1 LRGSRGVEPTRLR
14 QWLLPRYAYVSSNS
28 DPSIG
33 LAIGIALGF
42 VIATLKSRA
51 ANASSVGAQAQV
63 KMLTEQLAAAQT
75 QQNNNVRL
83 DEVLSDVKA
92 RMNTLTTQAQ
102 EAENKRFAAESAI
115 KTQIESMRV
124 GNQSLLEQATK
135 LAGALSNSQTRGKF
149 GETQLEILLESAGLI
164 EGVHFE
170 RQESSRSDSADIS
183 RPDITI
189 AIPGGSQIFIDSK
202 FPFHR
207 FLEAVDMEDPDARQD
222 AMALHAKDL
231 LKHVDALAKRDY
243 QGVSNSPDF
252 VVLFAPFESILSESL
267 KADPQLLEKAFSK
280 HVTIATPTTMLALLR
295 TVGYAFSRNDLA
307 RNATEIQNL
316 AGELLKRI
324 GSLHSKHSTLGDRIK
339 SAERAYNDV
348 IATAET
354 TVMRPARK
362 MIQLGVSSGSNKIG
376 ALPDVDDEV
385 RAIKSAALEIDYI
398 DAEEDEEEV

>member
-1 LRGSRGVEPTRLR
+1 MQASTVT
-14 QWLLPRYAYVSSNS
+14 LL
-28 DPSIG
+28 IG

-51 ANASSVGAQAQV
+51 ANANALGAQAQV
-63 KMLTEQLAAAQT
+63 KMLTEQLSAAQT
-75 QQNNNVRL
+75 QQNNTVRL

-92 RMNTLTTQAQ
+92 RMNTLTTQSQ

-135 LAGALSNSQTRGKF
+135 LAGALSNSQTRGKL

-170 RQESSRSDSADIS
+170 RQESSRSDSADVS

-207 FLEAVDMEDPDARQD
+207 FLEAVDMEDPDARSE
-222 AMALHAKDL
+222 AMALHARDL

-307 RNATEIQNL
+307 RNASEIQNL

-324 GSLHSKHSTLGDRIK
+324 GSLHSKLSTLGDRIK
-339 SAERAYNDV
+339 STERAFNDV

-362 MIQLGVSSGSNKIG
+362 MMQLGVSSGSNKIA
-376 ALPDVDDEV
+376 ALADVDDEV
-385 RAIKSAALEIDYI
+385 RAIKSSALEIDYI
-398 DAEEDEEEV
+398 DAEEDEEQV

>member
-1 LRGSRGVEPTRLR
+1 MQASTVT
-14 QWLLPRYAYVSSNS
+14 LL
-28 DPSIG
+28 IG

-51 ANASSVGAQAQV
+51 ANANALGAQAQV
-63 KMLTEQLAAAQT
+63 KMLTEQLSAAQT
-75 QQNNNVRL
+75 QQNNTVRL

-92 RMNTLTTQAQ
+92 RMNTLTTQSQ
-102 EAENKRFAAESAI
+102 EAENKRFAADSAI

-135 LAGALSNSQTRGKF
+135 LAGALSNSQTRGKL

-170 RQESSRSDSADIS
+170 RQESSRSDSADVS

-207 FLEAVDMEDPDARQD
+207 FLEAVDMEDPDARAD

-307 RNATEIQNL
+307 RNASEIQNL

-324 GSLHSKHSTLGDRIK
+324 GSLHSKLSTLGDRIK
-339 SAERAYNDV
+339 STERAFNDV

-362 MIQLGVSSGSNKIG
+362 MMQLGVSSGSNKIA
-376 ALPDVDDEV
+376 ALADVDDEV
-385 RAIKSAALEIDYI
+385 RAIKSSALEIDYI
-398 DAEEDEEEV
+398 DAEEDEEQV

>member
-1 LRGSRGVEPTRLR
+1 MQASTVT
-14 QWLLPRYAYVSSNS
+14 LL
-28 DPSIG
+28 IG
-33 LAIGIALGF
+33 LLIGITLGF

-51 ANASSVGAQAQV
+51 ANANALGAQAQV
-63 KMLTEQLAAAQT
+63 KMLTEQLSAAQT
-75 QQNNNVRL
+75 QQNNTVRL

-92 RMNTLTTQAQ
+92 RMNTLTTQSQ

-135 LAGALSNSQTRGKF
+135 LAGALSNSQTRGKL

-170 RQESSRSDSADIS
+170 RQESSRSDSADVS

-207 FLEAVDMEDPDARQD
+207 FLEAVDMEDPDARSE

-307 RNATEIQNL
+307 RNASEIQNL

-324 GSLHSKHSTLGDRIK
+324 GSLHSKLSTLGDRIK
-339 SAERAYNDV
+339 STERAFNDV

-362 MIQLGVSSGSNKIG
+362 MMQLGVSSGSNKIA
-376 ALPDVDDEV
+376 ALADVDDEV
-385 RAIKSAALEIDYI
+385 RAIKSSALEIDYI
-398 DAEEDEEEV
+398 DAEEDEEQV

>member
-1 LRGSRGVEPTRLR
+1 MQASTVT
-14 QWLLPRYAYVSSNS
+14 LL
-28 DPSIG
+28 IG

-51 ANASSVGAQAQV
+51 ANANALGAQAQV
-63 KMLTEQLAAAQT
+63 KMLTEQLSAAQT
-75 QQNNNVRL
+75 QQNNTVRL

-92 RMNTLTTQAQ
+92 RMNTLTTQSQ

-135 LAGALSNSQTRGKF
+135 LAGALSNSQTRGKL

-170 RQESSRSDSADIS
+170 RQESSRSDSADVS

-207 FLEAVDMEDPDARQD
+207 FLEAVDMEDPDARAD

-307 RNATEIQNL
+307 RNASEIQNL
-316 AGELLKRI
+316 AGDLLKRI
-324 GSLHSKHSTLGDRIK
+324 GSLHSKLSTLGDRIK
-339 SAERAYNDV
+339 STERAFNDV

-362 MIQLGVSSGSNKIG
+362 MMQLGVSSGSNKIA
-376 ALPDVDDEV
+376 ALADVDDEV
-385 RAIKSAALEIDYI
+385 RPIKSAALEIDYI

>member
-1 LRGSRGVEPTRLR
+1 MQASTVT
-14 QWLLPRYAYVSSNS
+14 LL
-28 DPSIG
+28 IG
-33 LAIGIALGF
+33 LLIGITLGF

-51 ANASSVGAQAQV
+51 ANANALGAQAQV
-63 KMLTEQLAAAQT
+63 KMLTEQLSAAQT
-75 QQNNNVRL
+75 QQNNTVRL

-92 RMNTLTTQAQ
+92 RMNTLTTQSQ

-135 LAGALSNSQTRGKF
+135 LAGALSNSQTRGKL

-170 RQESSRSDSADIS
+170 RQESSRSDSADVS

-207 FLEAVDMEDPDARQD
+207 FLEAVDMEDPDARAD

-307 RNATEIQNL
+307 RNASEIQNL

-324 GSLHSKHSTLGDRIK
+324 GSLHSKLSTLGDRIK
-339 SAERAYNDV
+339 STERAFNDV

-362 MIQLGVSSGSNKIG
+362 MMQLGVSSGSNKIA
-376 ALPDVDDEV
+376 ALADVDDEV
-385 RAIKSAALEIDYI
+385 RAIKSSALEIDYI
-398 DAEEDEEEV
+398 DAEEDEEQV

>member
-1 LRGSRGVEPTRLR
+1 MSATVIS
-14 QWLLPRYAYVSSNS
+14 LL
-28 DPSIG
+28 IG
-33 LAIGIALGF
+33 LIIGIALGF
-42 VIATLKSRA
+42 VIASLKSRA
-51 ANASSVGAQAQV
+51 ANANALGAQAQV
-63 KMLTEQLAAAQT
+63 KMLTEQLAAAQL

-92 RMNTLTTQAQ
+92 RMSTLTTQAQ

-207 FLEAVDMEDPDARQD
+207 FLEAVDLEDPDAHAE

-243 QGVSNSPDF
+243 QGVANSPDF

-267 KADPQLLEKAFSK
+267 KADPQLLEKAFAK

-324 GSLHSKHSTLGDRIK
+324 GSLHSKLSTLGDRIK
-339 SAERAYNDV
+339 STERAYNDV

-376 ALPDVDDEV
+376 TLPDVDDEV
-385 RAIKSAALEIDYI
+385 RAIKSTALEIDYI
-398 DAEEDEEEV
+398 DAEEDDEEA

>member
-1 LRGSRGVEPTRLR
+1 MSAATVT
-14 QWLLPRYAYVSSNS
+14 LL
-28 DPSIG
+28 IG

-170 RQESSRSDSADIS
+170 RQ
-183 RPDITI
+183 
-189 AIPGGSQIFIDSK
+189 
-202 FPFHR
+202 
-207 FLEAVDMEDPDARQD
+207 
-222 AMALHAKDL
+222 
-231 LKHVDALAKRDY
+231 
-243 QGVSNSPDF
+243 
-252 VVLFAPFESILSESL
+252 
-267 KADPQLLEKAFSK
+267 
-280 HVTIATPTTMLALLR
+280 
-295 TVGYAFSRNDLA
+295 
-307 RNATEIQNL
+307 
-316 AGELLKRI
+316 
-324 GSLHSKHSTLGDRIK
+324 
-339 SAERAYNDV
+339 
-348 IATAET
+348 
-354 TVMRPARK
+354 
-362 MIQLGVSSGSNKIG
+362 
-376 ALPDVDDEV
+376 
-385 RAIKSAALEIDYI
+385 
-398 DAEEDEEEV
+398 

>member
-1 LRGSRGVEPTRLR
+1 
-14 QWLLPRYAYVSSNS
+14 
-28 DPSIG
+28 
-33 LAIGIALGF
+33 
-42 VIATLKSRA
+42 
-51 ANASSVGAQAQV
+51 
-63 KMLTEQLAAAQT
+63 M
-75 QQNNNVRL
+75 
-83 DEVLSDVKA
+83 
-92 RMNTLTTQAQ
+92 
-102 EAENKRFAAESAI
+102 
-115 KTQIESMRV
+115 
-124 GNQSLLEQATK
+124 
-135 LAGALSNSQTRGKF
+135 
-149 GETQLEILLESAGLI
+149 
-164 EGVHFE
+164 
-170 RQESSRSDSADIS
+170 
-183 RPDITI
+183 
-189 AIPGGSQIFIDSK
+189 
-202 FPFHR
+202 
-207 FLEAVDMEDPDARQD
+207 
-222 AMALHAKDL
+222 
-231 LKHVDALAKRDY
+231 
-243 QGVSNSPDF
+243 
-252 VVLFAPFESILSESL
+252 LFAPFESILSESL

-324 GSLHSKHSTLGDRIK
+324 GSLHSKLSTLGDRIK

>member
-1 LRGSRGVEPTRLR
+1 MQASTVT
-14 QWLLPRYAYVSSNS
+14 LL
-28 DPSIG
+28 IG

-51 ANASSVGAQAQV
+51 ANANALGAQAQV
-63 KMLTEQLAAAQT
+63 KMLTEQLSAAQT
-75 QQNNNVRL
+75 QQNNTVRL

-92 RMNTLTTQAQ
+92 RMNTLTTQSQ

-135 LAGALSNSQTRGKF
+135 LAGALSNSQTRGKL

-170 RQESSRSDSADIS
+170 RQESSRSDSADVS

-207 FLEAVDMEDPDARQD
+207 FLEAVDMEDPDARAD

-307 RNATEIQNL
+307 RNASEIQNL

-324 GSLHSKHSTLGDRIK
+324 GSLQSKLSTLGDRIK
-339 SAERAYNDV
+339 SAERAFNDV

-362 MIQLGVSSGSNKIG
+362 MMQLGVSSGSNKIA
-376 ALPDVDDEV
+376 ALADVDDEV
-385 RAIKSAALEIDYI
+385 RAIKSSALEIDYI
-398 DAEEDEEEV
+398 DAEEDEEQV

>member
-1 LRGSRGVEPTRLR
+1 MQASTVT
-14 QWLLPRYAYVSSNS
+14 LL
-28 DPSIG
+28 IG
-33 LAIGIALGF
+33 LAIGITLGF

-51 ANASSVGAQAQV
+51 ANANALGAQAQV
-63 KMLTEQLAAAQT
+63 KMLTEQLSAAQT
-75 QQNNNVRL
+75 QQNNTVRL

-92 RMNTLTTQAQ
+92 RMNTLTTQSQ

-135 LAGALSNSQTRGKF
+135 LAGALSNSQTRGKL

-170 RQESSRSDSADIS
+170 RQESSRSDSADVS

-207 FLEAVDMEDPDARQD
+207 FLEAVDMEDPDARAD

-324 GSLHSKHSTLGDRIK
+324 GSLHSKLSTLGDRIK
-339 SAERAYNDV
+339 STERAFNDV

-362 MIQLGVSSGSNKIG
+362 MMQLGVSSGSNKIA
-376 ALPDVDDEV
+376 ALADVDDEV
-385 RAIKSAALEIDYI
+385 RAIKSSALEIDYI
-398 DAEEDEEEV
+398 DAEEDDEQA

>member
-1 LRGSRGVEPTRLR
+1 MQASTTLAISGT
-14 QWLLPRYAYVSSNS
+14 LL
-28 DPSIG
+28 IG
-33 LAIGIALGF
+33 LAIGVALGF

-51 ANASSVGAQAQV
+51 ANANALGAQAQV

-75 QQNNNVRL
+75 QQNNTVRL

-92 RMNTLTTQAQ
+92 RMNTLTTQSQ

-124 GNQSLLEQATK
+124 GNESLLQQATK
-135 LAGALSNSQTRGKF
+135 LAGALSNSQTRGKL

-207 FLEAVDMEDPDARQD
+207 FLEAVDIEDPDARAE

-243 QGVSNSPDF
+243 QGVSNSPVF

-267 KADPQLLEKAFSK
+267 KVDPQLLEKAFSK

-316 AGELLKRI
+316 AGELIKRI
-324 GSLHSKHSTLGDRIK
+324 GSLHSKLSTLGDRIK
-339 SAERAYNDV
+339 STERAFNDV

-362 MIQLGVSSGSNKIG
+362 MMQLGVSSGSNKIA

-385 RAIKSAALEIDYI
+385 RAIKSSALEIDYI
-398 DAEEDEEEV
+398 DAEEDEEQA

>member
-1 LRGSRGVEPTRLR
+1 MQASTTLGDSWT
-14 QWLLPRYAYVSSNS
+14 LL
-28 DPSIG
+28 IG
-33 LAIGIALGF
+33 LAIGITLGF
-42 VIATLKSRA
+42 VIATLRSRA
-51 ANASSVGAQAQV
+51 TNASSVGAQAQV
-63 KMLTEQLAAAQT
+63 KMLTEQLAAAQL

-207 FLEAVDMEDPDARQD
+207 FLEAVDLEDPDAHAE

-243 QGVSNSPDF
+243 QGVANSPDF

-267 KADPQLLEKAFSK
+267 KADPQLLEKAFAK

-324 GSLHSKHSTLGDRIK
+324 GSLHSKLSTLGDRIK
-339 SAERAYNDV
+339 STERAYNDV

-376 ALPDVDDEV
+376 TLPDVDDEV
-385 RAIKSAALEIDYI
+385 RAIKSTALEIDYI
-398 DAEEDEEEV
+398 DAEEDDEEA

>member
-1 LRGSRGVEPTRLR
+1 MQASTVT
-14 QWLLPRYAYVSSNS
+14 LL
-28 DPSIG
+28 IG

-51 ANASSVGAQAQV
+51 ANANALGAQAQV
-63 KMLTEQLAAAQT
+63 KMLTEQLSAAQT
-75 QQNNNVRL
+75 QQNNTVRL

-92 RMNTLTTQAQ
+92 RMNTLTTQSQ

-135 LAGALSNSQTRGKF
+135 LAGALSNSQTRGKL

-170 RQESSRSDSADIS
+170 RQESSRSDSADVS

-207 FLEAVDMEDPDARQD
+207 FLEAVDMEDPDARSE

-307 RNATEIQNL
+307 RNASEIQNL

-324 GSLHSKHSTLGDRIK
+324 GSLHSKLSTLGDRIK
-339 SAERAYNDV
+339 STERAFNDV

-362 MIQLGVSSGSNKIG
+362 MMQLGVSSGSNKIA
-376 ALPDVDDEV
+376 ALADVDDEV
-385 RAIKSAALEIDYI
+385 RAIKSSALEIDYI
-398 DAEEDEEEV
+398 DAEEDEEQV

>member
-1 LRGSRGVEPTRLR
+1 MQASTVT
-14 QWLLPRYAYVSSNS
+14 LL
-28 DPSIG
+28 IG

-51 ANASSVGAQAQV
+51 ANANALGAQAQV
-63 KMLTEQLAAAQT
+63 KMLTEQLSAAQT
-75 QQNNNVRL
+75 QQNNTVRL

-92 RMNTLTTQAQ
+92 RMNTLTTQSQ

-135 LAGALSNSQTRGKF
+135 LAGALSNSQTRGKL

-170 RQESSRSDSADIS
+170 RQESSRSDSADVS

-207 FLEAVDMEDPDARQD
+207 FLEAVDMEDPDARAD

-307 RNATEIQNL
+307 RNASEIQNL

-324 GSLHSKHSTLGDRIK
+324 GSLHSKLSTLGDRIK
-339 SAERAYNDV
+339 STERAFNDV

-362 MIQLGVSSGSNKIG
+362 MMQLGVSSGSNKIA
-376 ALPDVDDEV
+376 ALADVDDEV
-385 RAIKSAALEIDYI
+385 RAIKSSALEIDYI
-398 DAEEDEEEV
+398 DAEEDEEQV

>member
-1 LRGSRGVEPTRLR
+1 MQASTVT
-14 QWLLPRYAYVSSNS
+14 LL
-28 DPSIG
+28 IG

-51 ANASSVGAQAQV
+51 ANANALGAQAQV
-63 KMLTEQLAAAQT
+63 KMLTEQLSAAQT
-75 QQNNNVRL
+75 QQNNTVRL

-92 RMNTLTTQAQ
+92 RMNTLTTQSQ

-135 LAGALSNSQTRGKF
+135 LAGALSNSQTRGKL

-170 RQESSRSDSADIS
+170 RQESSRSDSADVS

-207 FLEAVDMEDPDARQD
+207 FLEAVDMQDPDARTD

-307 RNATEIQNL
+307 RNASEIQNL

-324 GSLHSKHSTLGDRIK
+324 GSLHSKLSTLGDRIK
-339 SAERAYNDV
+339 STERAFNDV

-362 MIQLGVSSGSNKIG
+362 MMQLGVSSGSNKIA
-376 ALPDVDDEV
+376 ALADVDDEV
-385 RAIKSAALEIDYI
+385 RPIKSAALEIDYI

>member
-1 LRGSRGVEPTRLR
+1 MQASTVT
-14 QWLLPRYAYVSSNS
+14 LL
-28 DPSIG
+28 IG
-33 LAIGIALGF
+33 LFLGLALGYL
-42 VIATLKSRA
+42 ISSLKSRA
-51 ANASSVGAQAQV
+51 SSTDAVAATAQV
-63 KMLTEQLAAAQT
+63 KLLNDQITALQS
-75 QQNNNVRL
+75 QQNSNVRL
-83 DEVLSDVKA
+83 DEALNDVKS

-170 RQESSRSDSADIS
+170 RQESSRSDADIS

-207 FLEAVDMEDPDARQD
+207 FLEAIDIEDPAAR
-222 AMALHAKDL
+222 AETMAAHSKDL

-307 RNATEIQNL
+307 RNASEIQNL
-316 AGELLKRI
+316 AGDLLKRI
-324 GSLHSKHSTLGDRIK
+324 GSLHSKLSTLGDRIK
-339 SAERAYNDV
+339 SAERAFNDV

-354 TVMRPARK
+354 TILRPARK
-362 MIQLGVSSGSNKIG
+362 MMALGVSSGSNKIA
-376 ALPDVDDEV
+376 ALADVDDEV
-385 RAIKSAALEIDYI
+385 RAIKSTALEIDYI
-398 DAEEDEEEV
+398 DAEENEDEE

>member
-1 LRGSRGVEPTRLR
+1 MSAATVT
-14 QWLLPRYAYVSSNS
+14 LL
-28 DPSIG
+28 IG

-42 VIATLKSRA
+42 VIATLRSRA
-51 ANASSVGAQAQV
+51 ANASALGAQAQV
-63 KMLTEQLAAAQT
+63 KMLTEQLATAQT
-75 QQNNNVRL
+75 QQNNTVRL

-170 RQESSRSDSADIS
+170 RQESSRSDSADVS

-207 FLEAVDMEDPDARQD
+207 FLEAVDMEDPDARGE

-324 GSLHSKHSTLGDRIK
+324 GSLHSKLSTLGDRIK

-376 ALPDVDDEV
+376 VLPDVDDEV

>member
-1 LRGSRGVEPTRLR
+1 MQASTVT
-14 QWLLPRYAYVSSNS
+14 LL
-28 DPSIG
+28 IG
-33 LAIGIALGF
+33 LFLGLALGYL
-42 VIATLKSRA
+42 ISSLKSRA
-51 ANASSVGAQAQV
+51 SSTDAVAATAQV
-63 KMLTEQLAAAQT
+63 KLLNDQITALQS
-75 QQNNNVRL
+75 QQNSNVRL
-83 DEVLSDVKA
+83 DEALNDVKS

-170 RQESSRSDSADIS
+170 RQESSRSDADIS

-207 FLEAVDMEDPDARQD
+207 FLEAIDIEEPAARAD
-222 AMALHAKDL
+222 AMAAHSKDL

-243 QGVSNSPDF
+243 QGVANSPDF

-307 RNATEIQNL
+307 RNASEIQNL
-316 AGELLKRI
+316 AGDLLKRI
-324 GSLHSKHSTLGDRIK
+324 GSLHSKLSTLGDRIK
-339 SAERAYNDV
+339 SAERAFNDV

-354 TVMRPARK
+354 TIMRPARK
-362 MIQLGVSSGSNKIG
+362 MMALGVSSGSNKIA

-385 RAIKSAALEIDYI
+385 RAIKSTALEIDYI
-398 DAEEDEEEV
+398 DGEENEDEE

>member
-1 LRGSRGVEPTRLR
+1 MQASTVT
-14 QWLLPRYAYVSSNS
+14 LL
-28 DPSIG
+28 IG
-33 LAIGIALGF
+33 LLIGITLGF

-51 ANASSVGAQAQV
+51 ANANALGAQAQV
-63 KMLTEQLAAAQT
+63 KMLTEQLSAAQT
-75 QQNNNVRL
+75 QQNNTVRL

-92 RMNTLTTQAQ
+92 RMNTLTTQSQ

-135 LAGALSNSQTRGKF
+135 LAGALSNSQTRGKL

-170 RQESSRSDSADIS
+170 RQESSRSDSADVS

-189 AIPGGSQIFIDSK
+189 ASPGGSQIFIDSK

-207 FLEAVDMEDPDARQD
+207 FLEAVDMEDPDARAD

-307 RNATEIQNL
+307 RNASEIQNL

-324 GSLHSKHSTLGDRIK
+324 GSLHSKLSTLGDRIK
-339 SAERAYNDV
+339 STERAFNDV

-362 MIQLGVSSGSNKIG
+362 MMQLGVSSGSNKIA
-376 ALPDVDDEV
+376 ALADVDDEV
-385 RAIKSAALEIDYI
+385 RPIKSAALEIDYI

>member
-1 LRGSRGVEPTRLR
+1 MQASTVT
-14 QWLLPRYAYVSSNS
+14 LL
-28 DPSIG
+28 IG
-33 LAIGIALGF
+33 LLIGITLGF

-51 ANASSVGAQAQV
+51 ANANALGAQAQV
-63 KMLTEQLAAAQT
+63 KMLTEQLSAAQT
-75 QQNNNVRL
+75 QQNNTVRL

-92 RMNTLTTQAQ
+92 RMNTLTTQSQ

-124 GNQSLLEQATK
+124 GNESLLQQATK
-135 LAGALSNSQTRGKF
+135 LAGALSNSQTRGKL

-207 FLEAVDMEDPDARQD
+207 FLEAVDLEDPDARAE

-267 KADPQLLEKAFSK
+267 KVDPQLLEKAFSK

-316 AGELLKRI
+316 AGELIKRI
-324 GSLHSKHSTLGDRIK
+324 GSLHSKLSTLGDRIK
-339 SAERAYNDV
+339 STERAFNDV

-362 MIQLGVSSGSNKIG
+362 MMQLGVSSGSNKIA

-385 RAIKSAALEIDYI
+385 RAIKSSALEIDYI
-398 DAEEDEEEV
+398 DAEEDEEQA